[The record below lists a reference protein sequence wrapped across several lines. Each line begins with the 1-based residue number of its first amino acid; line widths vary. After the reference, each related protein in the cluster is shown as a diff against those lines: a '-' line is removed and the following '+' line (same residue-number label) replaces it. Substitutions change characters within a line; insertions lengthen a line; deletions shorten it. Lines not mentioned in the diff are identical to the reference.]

1 MGSLSA
7 FVERLQYPTAR
18 RDESIVD
25 DYHGVKVADPYRW
38 LEDPDAEEVKEFV
51 EKQVKLSDS
60 VLKTCETKEKLH
72 EKITKLIDHPRY
84 DTPFKRGNSY
94 FYFHNT
100 GLQAQSV
107 LYIQDD
113 LDSEAEIL
121 LDPNTLSDDGTVSLS
136 SLSISE
142 DAKYLAYGLSSSGSD
157 WVTIK
162 VMEVEDK
169 KVELDTLFW
178 VKFSGITWTHD
189 GKGFFYSRYPA
200 PQEGEKIDA
209 GTETNSNLY
218 HELYYH
224 FLGTDQSEDVLC
236 WRDQENPKHMFGSKV
251 TDDGKYLI
259 MTIEEGCDPV
269 NKVYHCDLSSLPHG
283 LEGFRGSNALLPFV
297 KLIDTFDAQYIA
309 IANDETLFTFFT
321 NKDAPK
327 YKLVRVDLKEPSNW
341 TDVIAEHEKD
351 VLSTACVVNGN
362 QLVVSYMS
370 DVKHILQI
378 RDLKSG
384 SLLHRLPVDIGSVG
398 GVFARRKD
406 TTFFFRFTSF
416 LTPGVIYKCDLS
428 NEAPE
433 VTVFREIAVP
443 GFDRTAFQVTQVFYP
458 SKDGTKIPMFIVARK
473 DIELDGSHPC
483 LLYAYGGFSA
493 SMTPFFSATRIV
505 LSRHLGAVFCFANIR
520 GGGEYGEE
528 WHKSGALANK
538 QKCFDDFIS
547 GAEYLVSAGYTQ
559 PRKLCIEGSSNG
571 GILIGACINQRPDL
585 FGCALAHV
593 GVMDMLRFHKF
604 TIGHAWTSEFGC
616 SDKEEEFHWLIK
628 YSPLHNVKR
637 PWEQKTDRFVQYPST
652 MLLTADHDDRV
663 VPLHTFKLLA
673 TMQYELGL
681 SLENSPQTNPIV
693 ARIEVKAGHGA
704 GRPTQKMIDEAAD
717 RYAFMAKMVDASWID

>member
-7 FVERLQYPTAR
+7 FEERLQYPTAR
-18 RDESIVD
+18 RDESVVE

-38 LEDPDAEEVKEFV
+38 LEDPDAEEVREFV

-107 LYIQDD
+107 LYIQEE

-136 SLSISE
+136 SIAISE
-142 DAKYLAYGLSSSGSD
+142 DAEYLAYGLSSSGSD
-157 WVTIK
+157 WVTIRVMK
-162 VMEVEDK
+162 VQDK
-169 KVELDTLFW
+169 KVEPDTLSW

-189 GKGFFYSRYPA
+189 GRGFFYSRYPA

-236 WRDQENPKHMFGSKV
+236 WRDQDNPKHMFGSKV

-269 NKVYHCDLSSLPHG
+269 NKVYHCDLSSLPKG
-283 LEGFRGSNALLPFV
+283 LEGFRGSKTLLPFV

-327 YKLVRVDLKEPSNW
+327 YKLVRVDLKEPSKW
-341 TDVIAEHEKD
+341 TDIIAEHEKD

-378 RDLKSG
+378 RDLDSG

-428 NEAPE
+428 SEAPE
-433 VTVFREIAVP
+433 VTVFREISVP
-443 GFDRTAFQVTQVFYP
+443 GFDRRAFQVTQVFYP

-473 DIELDGSHPC
+473 DIELDGTHPC

-505 LSRHLGAVFCFANIR
+505 LTRHLGAVFCFANIR

-538 QKCFDDFIS
+538 QNSLDDFIS

-604 TIGHAWTSEFGC
+604 TIGHAWTSEFGS

-637 PWEQKTDRFVQYPST
+637 PWEQKMDRFVQYPST

-681 SLENSPQTNPIV
+681 SLENSPQTNPII

-717 RYAFMAKMVDASWID
+717 RYGFMAKMVDASWID